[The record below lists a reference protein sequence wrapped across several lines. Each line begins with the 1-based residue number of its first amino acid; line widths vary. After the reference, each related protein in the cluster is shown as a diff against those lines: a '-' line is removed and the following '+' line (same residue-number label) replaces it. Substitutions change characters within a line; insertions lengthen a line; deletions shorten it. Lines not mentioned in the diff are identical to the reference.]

1 MSKLYIV
8 EHPVVQSK
16 VTMLRDI
23 NTGNKEFR
31 ELVSEIASFICY
43 EATKDLETKEI
54 EVESVLCKTKGNVLN
69 RKVGI
74 VPILRAGLGMV
85 DGILN
90 LIPNANI
97 GHIGLYR
104 DPETLLPVEYYCKL
118 PSSDPSNTD
127 ILLVDPMLA
136 TGGTAIAAMQFIKER
151 GFKNIKFLC
160 LIASPEGV
168 KKVSEAHPDI
178 DIYTA
183 ALDNHLNEHGY
194 IIPGLGDAGDRIF
207 GTK

>member
-16 VTMLRDI
+16 VTMLRDV

-90 LIPNANI
+90 LIPNASI

-136 TGGTAIAAMQFIKER
+136 PGGTAIAAMQFIKER

-168 KKVSEAHPDI
+168 KKVSETHPDI

-183 ALDNHLNEHGY
+183 ALDNHLNDHGY

>member
-1 MSKLYIV
+1 MSELHIID
-8 EHPVVQSK
+8 HPLVQSK
-16 VTMLRDI
+16 LSMLRDKK
-23 NTGNKEFR
+23 TGNKEFR
-31 ELVSEIASFICY
+31 ELVSEIATLICY
-43 EATKDLETKEI
+43 EATKDLQTKDI
-54 EVESVLCKTKGNVLN
+54 EVETILCKTKGKTLKKKISV
-69 RKVGI
+69 
-74 VPILRAGLGMV
+74 VPILRAGLGMT

-90 LIPNANI
+90 LVPNANV

-104 DPETLLPVEYYCKL
+104 DPETLNPIEYYCKL
-118 PSSDPSNTD
+118 PPDADNTE
-127 ILLVDPMLA
+127 ILLLDPMLA

-160 LIASPEGV
+160 LLASPEGV
-168 KKVSEAHPDI
+168 AKVNKVHPDI

-183 ALDNHLNEHGY
+183 SLDECLNDHGY

>member
-1 MSKLYIV
+1 MSKLYTID
-8 EHPVVQSK
+8 HPLVQSK
-16 VTMLRDI
+16 LAMLREK

-31 ELVSEIASFICY
+31 ELVSEIASLICY
-43 EATKDLETKEI
+43 EATKDLETTDIEI
-54 EVESVLCKTKGNVLN
+54 ETILCKTTGKILK
-69 RKVGI
+69 RKIGI

-90 LIPNANI
+90 LIPNANV

-104 DPETLLPVEYYCKL
+104 DPATLMPVEYYCKL
-118 PSSDPSNTD
+118 PVDSENTD
-127 ILLVDPMLA
+127 ILLLDPMLA
-136 TGGTAIAAMQFIKER
+136 TGGTAIAAMQFIKDI

-160 LIASPEGV
+160 LIASPEGI
-168 KKVSEAHPDI
+168 KKVNEAHPDI

-183 ALDNHLNEHGY
+183 SLDERLNDHGY